1 MGSVEAAAMR
11 RKTNRKV
18 MPYPLGHVVFVEC
31 AVVAAVVEAAT
42 HAADLDL
49 LLDPGGAALERHGDP
64 RLSDTRV
71 FVAVVINEMG

>member
-1 MGSVEAAAMR
+1 
-11 RKTNRKV
+11 

-64 RLSDTRV
+64 RPSAFTPGRVGCSDSNYE
-71 FVAVVINEMG
+71 IG

>member
-1 MGSVEAAAMR
+1 MR

-64 RLSDTRV
+64 RRIDNRACSL
-71 FVAVVINEMG
+71 AVINEIG